1 MLSSEVA
8 PVRTTGPAHR
18 LASLDALRGA
28 AAVYVM
34 VYHYTEVFD
43 NYYGQ
48 QPAIPFWVRY
58 GGMPVYLFF
67 MVSGFVIFMTLE
79 KTRTWQD
86 FAVARFA
93 RLFPAY
99 WTCMLLTF
107 AATHALGLPGRTYGL
122 KELLVGTTMLQRFFG
137 VEPIDT
143 VYWSLTVEILF
154 YAAMMG
160 LFLTGLLKHIQW
172 VLVGWVALS
181 IAFPEVHGDEARDI
195 VFAVKKVGIL
205 WFIPWFAAGITIFRW
220 WKAKAPDIAGAIIFA
235 LWPVSV
241 WLNEEP
247 KHKVVALA
255 CVGLFSL
262 IFYGVLKGWGRPIGM
277 ETRAAV
283 YLGRL
288 SYSLYLI
295 HDFLGY
301 AVMLQLKS
309 RGFGW
314 RVYIPVAICVSVL
327 LSMAVHHLVEQPAL
341 DAIRGWW
348 KRRQAQKNR
357 ATVEGSPA

>member
-1 MLSSEVA
+1 MLRDPVVPAQTVA
-8 PVRTTGPAHR
+8 PGPHR

-79 KTRTWQD
+79 KTKTWQD

-122 KELLVGTTMLQRFFG
+122 KELFVGTTMLQRFFG

-172 VLVGWVALS
+172 ALVGWLALS
-181 IAFPEVHGDEARDI
+181 IAFPEVHGHEARDI
-195 VFAVKKVGIL
+195 VFALKKVGIL
-205 WFIPWFAAGITIFRW
+205 WFIPWFAAGIVFYRY
-220 WKAKAPDIAGAIIFA
+220 WKRRNMEWGDWAILA
-235 LWPVSV
+235 LWPVAVLRHEQAIGYRPAAFSIV
-241 WLNEEP
+241 CFAVLMFA
-247 KHKVVALA
+247 VVR
-255 CVGLFSL
+255 
-262 IFYGVLKGWGRPIGM
+262 GWGCWLLLENP
-277 ETRAAV
+277 V
-283 YLGRL
+283 LLYLGKL
-288 SYSLYLI
+288 SYTPSSTTSS
-295 HDFLGY
+295 
-301 AVMLQLKS
+301 AS
-309 RGFGW
+309 R
-314 RVYIPVAICVSVL
+314 
-327 LSMAVHHLVEQPAL
+327 
-341 DAIRGWW
+341 
-348 KRRQAQKNR
+348 
-357 ATVEGSPA
+357 